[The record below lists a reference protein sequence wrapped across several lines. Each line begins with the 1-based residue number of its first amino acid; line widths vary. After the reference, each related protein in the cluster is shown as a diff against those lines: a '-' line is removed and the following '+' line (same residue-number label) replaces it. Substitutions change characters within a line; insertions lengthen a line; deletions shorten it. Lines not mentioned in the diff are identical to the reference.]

1 MGKDAGNVA
10 KLAAIAGAA
19 YLTGGGSLAAGAG
32 AGAAEGAMGAGAL
45 GAGLGAAGSAEGL
58 AGTAGLLGSG
68 LDLAGMSAA
77 GASAAPTL
85 AGGFTP
91 SYALGTG
98 AASSAA
104 SAAPVA
110 KGASGLFSKAF
121 DNPAQL
127 AMSGANMMNQQN
139 QPRPTQAAPAR
150 MMMPMQQAPAQ
161 QNAQLSPYRL
171 PGGLSLHSMNTAG
184 IFGGGRYG

>member
-32 AGAAEGAMGAGAL
+32 AGAAEAAGAGAL
-45 GAGLGAAGSAEGL
+45 GSGLGAAGAGAAGL
-58 AGTAGLLGSG
+58 TGTAGLLGGG
-68 LDLAGMSAA
+68 LDLAGMAAA
-77 GASAAPTL
+77 GSSAAPTL
-85 AGGFTP
+85 AGGFAP
-91 SYALGTG
+91 SYALGSG
-98 AASSAA
+98 AAGAA
-104 SAAPVA
+104 AAPA
-110 KGASGLFSKAF
+110 ATGASGLFAKAF

-139 QPRPTQAAPAR
+139 QPRPTQGAPAP